1 MNKLITGL
9 ILSLGVVL
17 GAPQVNAE
25 EAAAPESTSFW
36 GSLRQKIETMT
47 PKKKL
52 AVTTAVG
59 GVRGELMEAED
70 LYWKGRSED
79 DETLGVELEDF
90 NNALVLFESGNAEG
104 AQNAFRKFVE
114 EYPESS
120 LLGDAREALVML
132 QQR

>member
-1 MNKLITGL
+1 MNKLIRGV

-17 GAPQVNAE
+17 GVPPLSAE
-25 EAAAPESTSFW
+25 EAPPETTSFW

-59 GVRGELMEAED
+59 GVRGALVEADD
-70 LYWKGRSED
+70 LYWKGRSEG
-79 DETLGVELEDF
+79 DETPGVELEDF

-104 AQNAFRKFVE
+104 AQNAFNKFVD
-114 EYPESS
+114 EYPESR
-120 LLGDAREALVML
+120 LLSDARQALELL
-132 QQR
+132 QQQ